1 MGSGCFQN
9 ATQVHHPPNGNKLA
23 YHGGQVMHT
32 NTTYAIYWLPTPGNT
47 ALPVVIGTAAVNQ
60 ALTTSVGSWNG
71 SPTGY
76 SYQWQRCSSTGTGCV
91 NIPGATASTYT
102 ATGSDGGNDV
112 RSTISAQ
119 NVNGSSAYVA
129 SAGQVVVPLPAATGQ
144 PALSGVAAVGKKL
157 STTTGSWNTPAT
169 FAYQWLRC
177 AADGS
182 GCTNISG
189 ATSAIHVAVA
199 ADSGR
204 RLEARISAT
213 NVVGTAQ
220 TLSKLSGVVVAVPR
234 ARKTPQISGHA
245 RVGRRLSA
253 DRGSWSGPPKSYRYQ
268 WLRCNARG
276 GSCLRIRHAT
286 HLRYRLTSLDAQHRL
301 RVRVTAVDAAGR
313 RTASSR
319 ATPRVP
325 ATQ

>member
-1 MGSGCFQN
+1 
-9 ATQVHHPPNGNKLA
+9 
-23 YHGGQVMHT
+23 
-32 NTTYAIYWLPTPGNT
+32 
-47 ALPVVIGTAAVNQ
+47 
-60 ALTTSVGSWNG
+60 
-71 SPTGY
+71 
-76 SYQWQRCSSTGTGCV
+76 
-91 NIPGATASTYT
+91 
-102 ATGSDGGNDV
+102 
-112 RSTISAQ
+112 
-119 NVNGSSAYVA
+119 
-129 SAGQVVVPLPAATGQ
+129 VVPLPAATGQ

-189 ATSAIHVAVA
+189 ATSPIHVAVA

-234 ARKTPQISGHA
+234 VTKAPRISG
-245 RVGRRLSA
+245 RVRAGRRLSA
-253 DRGSWSGPPKSYRYQ
+253 NPGSWSGPPKSYRYQ

-276 GSCLRIRHAT
+276 GSCLRIHHAT
-286 HLRYRLTSLDAQHRL
+286 RLKYRLTSLDAQHRL

-325 ATQ
+325 ATH